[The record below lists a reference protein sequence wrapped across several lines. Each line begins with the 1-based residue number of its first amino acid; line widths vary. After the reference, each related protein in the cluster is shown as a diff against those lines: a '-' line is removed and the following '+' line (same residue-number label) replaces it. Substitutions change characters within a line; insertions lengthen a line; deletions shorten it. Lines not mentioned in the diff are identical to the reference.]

1 MNAAAT
7 LDGGTNKIPERIAH
21 RSAAEIME
29 TSYYV
34 CFSTGGVNTGAEA
47 L

>member
-1 MNAAAT
+1 MNAAAA

-21 RSAAEIME
+21 RSAAEME

-34 CFSTGGVNTGAEA
+34 RFSTGGVNTGAEA